1 MLVAD
6 GQPPPPE
13 SIEPPPVPM
22 QEFFREAYWNLHTE
36 RSFNGWDL
44 PPIPE
49 SKIYAYARRKG
60 LKHRTAEAVTFVIRR
75 MDGTHR
81 AWVQDEMEEAK
92 RLNANKK

>member
-6 GQPPPPE
+6 GQPLPPE
-13 SIEPPPVPM
+13 AIEPPRVPM

-36 RSFNGWDL
+36 RSFNGWEL

-60 LKHRTAEAVTFVIRR
+60 LRHRTAEAVTYVIRQ
-75 MDGTHR
+75 MDGVHR
-81 AWVQDEMEEAK
+81 EWVRDEQAEAAA
-92 RLNANKK
+92 RNNKK